1 MTVDSAK
8 PTAGAC
14 GTAAV
19 TPLAGVTV
27 VDATNGRG
35 RNCGRYLAELGAD
48 LIRVEGGLDAEQALA
63 GADIFLAGGN
73 YRDMQAAG
81 LGLEHLRRR
90 YPSLVTMTITE
101 FGRTGPRAAWTAT
114 DPVQMAMSGF
124 LSRSGLPGRPPL
136 LPPGP
141 LSHEAS
147 CVQAAWCVL
156 VALWRRR
163 RTGVADDIDF
173 SIFDATVQILDPQFG
188 PSGTAA
194 AADGSPAP
202 RGRFEAPYYPT
213 FQVRDGF
220 IRIVCITLRQW
231 KALFEWIG
239 SPTELADPKF
249 DSTGAR
255 FKEAAH
261 INAVI
266 QRAFA
271 PQSVETLLAE
281 GQRRGLPIAPILS
294 LSDIL
299 SAGHYRDRGVF
310 PRSGAQAP
318 SRYVEIDTVD
328 PAPAQESARGSR
340 QMAPLSPGALPLEG
354 LRVLDLGVIVMG
366 GEAARLFA
374 DQGAD
379 VVKIESRAFPDGARG
394 PVAMSP
400 SFAIGHRN
408 LKSVGLD
415 LRHPKGLGLFRR
427 LAAEADVVLNNFKP
441 GTMERLG
448 LGYDALSTV
457 NPGLVMVSCSAF
469 GDSGPWRNWMGYGP
483 LVRAASGLAS
493 LWRYEDEPARFGDTG
508 LTYPDHFAARVVN
521 AAALAGLVRREK
533 TGVGCH
539 VRCSQA
545 ETVLMVL
552 GEHLLAESAGRPL
565 TVPDAPWGVFPCAG
579 DDEWC
584 VVTVQ
589 GDEAWK
595 RLGVALDDPKFT
607 SRASLATAEGRCE
620 ARAEIDAWLGEWTR
634 RHGPQEAAELLQAA
648 GVAAGPMQ
656 RGVDLL
662 QDPQLVLRRQ
672 FRTMRQP
679 ELPEPLIVENGATI
693 FASGLEPPHRPAPL
707 MGAHTR
713 EACASWLGLN
723 ETELDELFA
732 CGALEHRA

>member
-1 MTVDSAK
+1 
-8 PTAGAC
+8 
-14 GTAAV
+14 
-19 TPLAGVTV
+19 
-27 VDATNGRG
+27 
-35 RNCGRYLAELGAD
+35 
-48 LIRVEGGLDAEQALA
+48 
-63 GADIFLAGGN
+63 
-73 YRDMQAAG
+73 
-81 LGLEHLRRR
+81 
-90 YPSLVTMTITE
+90 
-101 FGRTGPRAAWTAT
+101 
-114 DPVQMAMSGF
+114 
-124 LSRSGLPGRPPL
+124 
-136 LPPGP
+136 
-141 LSHEAS
+141 
-147 CVQAAWCVL
+147 
-156 VALWRRR
+156 
-163 RTGVADDIDF
+163 
-173 SIFDATVQILDPQFG
+173 
-188 PSGTAA
+188 
-194 AADGSPAP
+194 
-202 RGRFEAPYYPT
+202 
-213 FQVRDGF
+213 
-220 IRIVCITLRQW
+220 
-231 KALFEWIG
+231 
-239 SPTELADPKF
+239 
-249 DSTGAR
+249 
-255 FKEAAH
+255 
-261 INAVI
+261 
-266 QRAFA
+266 
-271 PQSVETLLAE
+271 
-281 GQRRGLPIAPILS
+281 
-294 LSDIL
+294 
-299 SAGHYRDRGVF
+299 
-310 PRSGAQAP
+310 
-318 SRYVEIDTVD
+318 
-328 PAPAQESARGSR
+328 
-340 QMAPLSPGALPLEG
+340 
-354 LRVLDLGVIVMG
+354 VIVMG

-379 VVKIESRAFPDGARG
+379 VLKIESRAFPDGARG
-394 PVAMSP
+394 PVPMSP
-400 SFAIGHRN
+400 SFAVGHRN

-415 LRHPKGLGLFRR
+415 LRNPAGAALFRR